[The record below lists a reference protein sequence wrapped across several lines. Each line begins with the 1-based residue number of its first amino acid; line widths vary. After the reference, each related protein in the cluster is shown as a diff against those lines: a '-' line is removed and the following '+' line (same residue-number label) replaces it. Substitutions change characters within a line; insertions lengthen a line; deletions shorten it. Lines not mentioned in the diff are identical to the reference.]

1 MNEHLLVLGWVSIVL
16 LHVYALARMWR
27 GGGTVAAGKISAAP
41 AVARS
46 TPAMPV
52 VMDDATQLRRLY
64 AILDDAG
71 NAAERA
77 MTSHV
82 GATKHLDSAE
92 YQLLR
97 LFDEFPMLTAARTR
111 IAQVTNVHALIA
123 PQQTRAL
130 AA

>member
-27 GGGTVAAGKISAAP
+27 GGITVAASDTVVAPTAQSTAAIP
-41 AVARS
+41 VA
-46 TPAMPV
+46 
-52 VMDDATQLRRLY
+52 MDDATQLQRLF
-64 AILDDAG
+64 AILDHAG

-111 IAQVTNVHALIA
+111 IARVASVHALIA

>member
-16 LHVYALARMWR
+16 LHVYALTRMWR
-27 GGGTVAAGKISAAP
+27 GGITVAASNAVLAP
-41 AVARS
+41 ATAQSTAVIPVA
-46 TPAMPV
+46 
-52 VMDDATQLRRLY
+52 MDDATQLHRLF
-64 AILDDAG
+64 AILDHAG

-77 MTSHV
+77 MTSHA
-82 GATKHLDSAE
+82 GATKQLDSAE

-111 IAQVTNVHALIA
+111 IARVASVHALIA